1 MVVVVLVEEEKAIA
15 PLSHCLFLWS
25 DALQVLPRR
34 VSRLSRFQ
42 GQNNKVLHI
51 IDKTLLETHNISL
64 HVWIV
69 IRIKLQQT
77 AQPIYITFSHADI
90 MSN

>member
-34 VSRLSRFQ
+34 VSRLSRDALQDFAMF
-42 GQNNKVLHI
+42 GFVVLKFYI
-51 IDKTLLETHNISL
+51 LLVPDVPGIDKTLETHNISL

-69 IRIKLQQT
+69 IRI
-77 AQPIYITFSHADI
+77 
-90 MSN
+90 